1 MKSDDVL
8 KVVANVVIICGGI
21 IGALG
26 TVTNS
31 ISLSYFIRRNEKGVS
46 RGLFIFLNVFDLIVC
61 VSEVL
66 SLAFYYCEDPDLCGI
81 GKLPLKV
88 VFTVF
93 DVSVETTGFAT
104 CLLGVTRVISV
115 CFPFYKINGKVLTS
129 VKATFISIE
138 IVRAIIRVY
147 FFADLSETEISLS
160 LYGKIEYTVMI
171 ILLTLFILVNTTST
185 VLLSWKLLTDVK
197 VDTDSNDN
205 QDVARRNKVRA
216 TVTVLIVS
224 GFFLF
229 LNIFFCTALFL
240 ETFAVKHG
248 VTTGVYVFVIIA
260 IWLAIPQNSAVNPL
274 IFFLR
279 KREMRDY
286 IKQLPRALRSRC

>member
-81 GKLPLKV
+81 GKLPFKV